1 MDCMVAQKDYLPEE
15 YRNVIQEYYTN
26 KTKLK
31 GDESDQG
38 IYLYTKSKN
47 MLNSVYGM
55 SATDPIHQEILYKG
69 GDYQRSSYD
78 TMTEEEKQKALKSA
92 PFPYQWGVY

>member
-1 MDCMVAQKDYLPEE
+1 MKLFFFFFSFKNEIFLS
-15 YRNVIQEYYTN
+15 RLLRKKNN

-31 GDESDQG
+31 GDDTDAG
-38 IYLYTKSKN
+38 LYLYTKSKN

-55 SATDPIHQEILYKG
+55 SATDPIHQEILYMG
-69 GDYQRSSYD
+69 GDYKRSSYD
-78 TMTEEEKQKALKSA
+78 TMTKDEIDKALKSA